1 MAALANSPLALALQR
16 ALHTCSIRTAIF
28 SPATSSGM
36 NPRLGCLAQESL
48 ALRNSLLEKLVAMGT
63 AQVGF
68 RV

>member
-1 MAALANSPLALALQR
+1 MQHPHSHFL
-16 ALHTCSIRTAIF
+16 
-28 SPATSSGM
+28 PAMSSGM

-48 ALRNSLLEKLVAMGT
+48 TLRNSLLEKLVAMGT